1 MNKFIKCWVF
11 IICLLFI
18 LLILFTDNVNA
29 ESLTQLYIGTSN
41 LSNNVRT
48 INANTGVTTT
58 NVEFTQKF
66 EYTQNFE
73 YVKGQILPIS
83 VINQQYYSL
92 DGINYYYTC
101 SQTQWTS
108 STGASYT
115 ITYADG
121 TQATISGTDMETY
134 CSRYNANI
142 SSQSTISTTINDN
155 HPYIQLKVIQ
165 KKDNNIDNHYRLC
178 DIDNNGQFK
187 CSLNPA
193 YKNIYGF
200 QIMIGNSGYNNS
212 YQVTITRDM
221 YAIISDTQQIINN
234 NNQNTQ
240 TIHNDNQQQYNFISS
255 TTIDS
260 NTTSNVNN
268 IDTSNSDTK
277 LAVTNFALI
286 PLNFMQS
293 IINSF
298 SSSCSQVCIGNCQ
311 SGHINDWRFVFP
323 CLDLESIVGST
334 VYAVIDSL
342 FAFGM
347 VFAFIRSVRKFF
359 INALLLTTDASSEVG
374 VFL

>member
-18 LLILFTDNVNA
+18 LLILFTDRVNA
-29 ESLTQLYIGTSN
+29 ETLSNVRIYGIEYGQPSTLLTSGQGVDGPDLLTGTANYTGSTSQTLIRVYWSNVGDSMSNKDVYFTTSVIGNIMGGVSIRDNAGHHYPCENYATSRDGIIN
-41 LSNNVRT
+41 VICKEVGTLSNNGVSFQYLTYGGYNARVRT
-48 INANTGVTTT
+48 SIPYVT
-58 NVEFTQKF
+58 EHDDK
-66 EYTQNFE
+66 YTALI
-73 YVKGQILPIS
+73 YSS
-83 VINQQYYSL
+83 VINTHSDLQSIINAINSL
-92 DGINYYYTC
+92 K
-101 SQTQWTS
+101 TQDT
-108 STGASYT
+108 TN
-115 ITYADG
+115 
-121 TQATISGTDMETY
+121 TQ
-134 CSRYNANI
+134 N
-142 SSQSTISTTINDN
+142 
-155 HPYIQLKVIQ
+155 
-165 KKDNNIDNHYRLC
+165 
-178 DIDNNGQFK
+178 
-187 CSLNPA
+187 
-193 YKNIYGF
+193 
-200 QIMIGNSGYNNS
+200 
-212 YQVTITRDM
+212 
-221 YAIISDTQQIINN
+221 IINN
-234 NNQNTQ
+234 QNQNAQ
-240 TIHNDNQQQYNFISS
+240 QQHNDAQQQYNFISN
-255 TTIDS
+255 TTIDT

-268 IDTSNSDTK
+268 IDVSDRDTK

-323 CLDLESIVGST
+323 CLDLESLVGST